1 MASSV
6 QSNKMQLLSPR
17 CAAASP
23 RCLVDDTVAM
33 AAVRLAAAV
42 LLGVAVVPHAASKT
56 NRTEPKLA
64 LGNSCP

>member
-1 MASSV
+1 
-6 QSNKMQLLSPR
+6 
-17 CAAASP
+17 
-23 RCLVDDTVAM
+23 M